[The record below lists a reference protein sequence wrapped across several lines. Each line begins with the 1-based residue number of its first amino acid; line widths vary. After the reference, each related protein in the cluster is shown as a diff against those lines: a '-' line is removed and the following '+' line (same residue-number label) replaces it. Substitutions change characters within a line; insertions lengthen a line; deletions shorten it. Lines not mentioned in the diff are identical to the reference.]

1 MSSEHSPVEQHQS
14 SICLLW
20 LLICKTARFQ
30 FANTLTSVIII
41 VGPIVVFLVY
51 AATALFRE
59 PQGETSVKYP
69 PVNITTKVPYIFYS
83 PKNLV
88 LAGVIEDVVHDLKA
102 TGSEAFSSAA
112 ELNSALTEKDTY
124 GCVGIEFDDSLSD
137 IKVLP
142 NNVTVGL
149 RFPLHLRKNP
159 KMVWDNST
167 VFKHSKMD
175 VDYYQVEGFLVV
187 QAKLSEALIRAKNEA
202 ALLPEVVV
210 QHYPDIL
217 EVDGLDNR
225 VALGGVV
232 FLPFTISA
240 AYLAQMI
247 VMERRDHIRDML
259 HLMGVRAW
267 IYWLSWFLVAF
278 LLLSIPTA
286 FIVLLLQ
293 WRFFSQ
299 SDFTLVLFFLL
310 VYNFEVLTSAFMI
323 SSFFSDTVGVQV
335 AIVIV
340 HLIGCLPWRLLLM
353 DYNPTIP
360 RAIFVCLFLN
370 SSLAMGLQ
378 QFIKSENLRLGM
390 HWKYMFA
397 RTDWNEFVHL
407 GPILIFMLFGCLLRL
422 LVLVYMEQLKS
433 YRNRKWY
440 FPVQSSFW
448 CQRNGRSRPSGRD
461 VERQE
466 TGIRGHPLIVRVSN
480 IEKVFNGRFAV
491 KELSLNFYQD
501 EITVFL
507 GHNDSG
513 KSTIFM
519 LLAGFLQ
526 PSAGEITINGYDLT
540 TEQRKARRSM
550 CFCPQHDVL
559 FEKVEARWH
568 LQFYCRLK
576 GLNRKEASAEAD
588 KYLAIGRLQDFASTK
603 VKDLPSGIK
612 RMLLLCCN
620 LCGNSKI
627 LLLDEPG
634 IGMDPPMR
642 RNMWDLLRR
651 ERKGRCII
659 MATHNMQEAEVVAD
673 EIVILCD
680 AQVIGYGTTGFLTQ
694 VADTGSS
701 YLLICTKM
709 DTCWVAEVTHFLQTR
724 FPDIRLQ
731 NEFGIYVTYEL
742 PTKHVQQYSGLF
754 LELEEALNELN
765 LLEISVCAPTLGSVF
780 LRMGEEMR
788 QSWNRIS
795 SIDLQPS
802 PSPMASLLNLLPTF
816 DVREDD
822 GRVKCCNQWRAIME
836 KKGLFM
842 RRHRK
847 LYCLI
852 IATPLII
859 CLLLISFAI
868 FIFLVDHHLSELLV
882 TNVSIYPKA
891 VFVIE
896 FPADGDRFAR
906 RYIENVIRHGGS
918 VLNTR
923 GTPLDDYLLAEMKSD
938 LVKVQ
943 HSFLAGVT
951 CGSNGNSIVAWSNN
965 KLKHGSPLSLGMV
978 YAAIGLELAQLDIR
992 IVNKPYEDTVQQ
1004 AVSGLI
1010 YESSIEF
1017 AVLVFH
1023 YLVLATAIFAV
1034 LPILERKTYVQH
1046 QQFCSGMSRIT
1057 YWLSHLFWD
1066 FCLFLVMIGPVIV
1079 IGGIALGAVL
1089 PVAMLL
1095 LAFGFS
1101 AISFTYLMCLM
1112 SNDLGKMFSIIL
1124 YINMIGILA
1133 FFIHPKSPQTRYAVI
1148 EFVLSVHPHYALCCG
1163 AAEAIRTTG
1172 YYSWK
1177 QFFYM
1182 LFSGAAYLIL
1192 VVFAWLPRLIS
1203 YIFKYIK
1210 NEKIYPDYEVEDKE
1224 VAQIRRRLAY
1234 LTTTQYAYF
1243 PLILK
1248 NLSKRFG
1255 SFVAVRSL
1263 TLDLNPFECVGLL
1276 GRNGAGKSSTFR
1288 MIVGME
1294 SITVGSI
1301 HIKGYSLKTR
1311 PTSAL
1316 RHMGFCPR
1324 ESMLSEFMT
1333 GKDALRFCCLINGI
1347 RKEYIKSLVTSL
1359 AECFEL
1365 VPHMNMRIS
1374 TYSNG
1379 TKRKLMIAMATLA
1392 PSLMCLDEPTAGV
1405 DLHAK
1410 YEIWRILDAIRQG
1423 GRSILLTTHNLEE
1436 CEFLCTNA
1444 GIMEN
1449 GSLLCYGSL
1458 SRLKH
1463 RFNMG
1468 IFVKVK
1474 MGTKAEMDDERDTW
1488 KRITMMPPKDS
1499 EKGSQIGALR
1509 LLLTHL
1515 RHYKSP
1521 VEAGRKSK
1529 RISPPPGPT
1538 NSELNMR
1545 KDYEALLQRLEEVF
1559 KKDHPYS
1566 TVSDKYSYRGMI
1578 TFCIP
1583 KGQIKWSAIF
1593 NYMENLKEQMQ
1604 ILYYS
1609 VSHTTF
1615 QDVFMEFVRKQNQ
1628 ESNES
1633 LHESHT

>member
-1 MSSEHSPVEQHQS
+1 MSSGHSPVKPQS

-20 LLICKTARFQ
+20 LLISKTARFQ
-30 FANTLTSVIII
+30 IANTLTNAIII

-51 AATALFRE
+51 AATALFHE

-69 PVNITTKVPYIFYS
+69 PVNITTNVPYIFYS
-83 PKNLV
+83 PKNPV

-102 TGSEAFSSAA
+102 LGSQAFTSAS
-112 ELNSALTEKDTY
+112 ELSIALTELDTY
-124 GCVGIEFDDSLSD
+124 GCVGIEFDDGFSD

-142 NNVTVGL
+142 NNVTVRL
-149 RFPLHLRKNP
+149 RFPLHLRNDP
-159 KMVWDNST
+159 KMIWDNSS
-167 VFKHSKMD
+167 VFKHSNMD
-175 VDYYQVEGFLVV
+175 VDYYRVEGFLVV
-187 QAKLSEALIRAKNEA
+187 QAKLSKALIRAKNEA
-202 ALLPEVVV
+202 ALIPEVIL
-210 QHYPDIL
+210 QHYPDV
-217 EVDGLDNR
+217 EKADGLDNT
-225 VALGGVV
+225 VALGGVL
-232 FLPFTISA
+232 FLPVTISA

-247 VMERRDHIRDML
+247 VLERRDHIRDML
-259 HLMGVRAW
+259 QLMGVRAW

-278 LLLSIPTA
+278 LLLSIPTV
-286 FIVLLLQ
+286 FMVLLLR
-293 WRFFSQ
+293 WRYFSL
-299 SDFTLVLFFLL
+299 SDSSLLLFFLL
-310 VYNFEVLTSAFMI
+310 VYNLEVLTSAFMI

-340 HLIGCLPWRLLLM
+340 HLVGCLPWRLLLM
-353 DYNPTIP
+353 GYIPTLP

-390 HWKYMFA
+390 HWKYMFE
-397 RTDWNEFVHL
+397 RTDWNEFVQL
-407 GPILIFMLFGCLLRL
+407 GPILILMLFGCLFRL
-422 LVLVYMEQLKS
+422 LILVYMEQLKS

-440 FPVQSSFW
+440 FPVQPSFW
-448 CQRNGRSRPSGRD
+448 CQGNGRHRSSDSD

-466 TGIRGHPLIVRVSN
+466 TGIRGHPLIVRARN
-480 IEKVFNGRFAV
+480 IEKVFNERVAV
-491 KELSLNFYQD
+491 KELNLNFYQD

-519 LLAGFLQ
+519 LLAGFLK
-526 PSAGEITINGYDLT
+526 PTAGEITINGYDLT

-550 CFCPQHDVL
+550 CFCPQHNVQ
-559 FEKVEARWH
+559 FGKVTARWH

-576 GLNRKEASAEAD
+576 GLSQQEASAETD
-588 KYLAIGRLQDFASTK
+588 KYLEIGHLQDFANTK

-612 RMLLLCCN
+612 RMLMLCCT

-634 IGMDPPMR
+634 TSMDPPMR
-642 RNMWDLLRR
+642 SNMWDLLRR

-659 MATHNMQEAEVVAD
+659 MATHNMHEAEVVAD
-673 EIVILCD
+673 EIVVLCD

-742 PTKHVQQYSGLF
+742 PTKHVQRYSGLF

-795 SIDLQPS
+795 SFDFQS
-802 PSPMASLLNLLPTF
+802 GPSPMASLLNLLPTF

-822 GRVKCCNQWRAIME
+822 GRVKCCNQFRAIIE
-836 KKGLFM
+836 KKCLFM
-842 RRHRK
+842 SRHRV
-847 LYCLI
+847 LYCII
-852 IATPLII
+852 IATPIII
-859 CLLLISFAI
+859 CLLIQSFAS
-868 FIFLVDHHLSELLV
+868 FMFFVDHHLSELLV
-882 TNVSIYPKA
+882 TNLSIYPKA
-891 VFVIE
+891 VFVIDS
-896 FPADGDRFAR
+896 PADDDRFAR
-906 RYIENVIRHGGS
+906 RYMENVIRQRGS
-918 VLNTR
+918 VRKTR
-923 GTPLDDYLLAEMKSD
+923 GTPLDDYLLAEMQSD

-951 CGSNGNSIVAWSNN
+951 FDSNANSIVAWSNN
-965 KLKHGSPLSLGMV
+965 KLKHGSPLSLGLV
-978 YAAIGLELAQLDIR
+978 YAAIGQELARLDIR
-992 IVNKPYEDTVQQ
+992 IVNKPYQDTYKQ
-1004 AVSGLI
+1004 ALHGLI
-1010 YESSIEF
+1010 YVSSIEF

-1023 YLVLATAIFAV
+1023 YLVVGTVIFAV
-1034 LPILERKTYVQH
+1034 LPILERQSCVQH
-1046 QQFCSGMSRIT
+1046 QQFGSGMYRST

-1066 FCLFLVMIGPVIV
+1066 YCLFIAMIWSVIV
-1079 IGGIALGAVL
+1079 TAGFALESVLPIAL
-1089 PVAMLL
+1089 LL

-1101 AISFTYLMCLM
+1101 AISFTYLMSLM
-1112 SNDLGKMFSIIL
+1112 SKDFGKVFSIIL
-1124 YINMIGILA
+1124 YINMIGVLA
-1133 FFIHPKSPQTRYAVI
+1133 FFIHPQTPQTRYAVI
-1148 EFVLSVHPHYALCCG
+1148 ESVLLVHPHYALCCG
-1163 AAEAIRTTG
+1163 AYEVIHSHTV
-1172 YYSWK
+1172 YVK
-1177 QFFYM
+1177 QKQLCY
-1182 LFSGAAYLIL
+1182 LLISGVVYLIL
-1192 VVFAWLPRLIS
+1192 VVFAWIPRLLN
-1203 YIFKYIK
+1203 YVFKSIK
-1210 NEKIYPDYEVEDKE
+1210 NEKIYPSYEDEDKE
-1224 VAQIRRRLAY
+1224 VTKIRRRLTY
-1234 LTTTQYAYF
+1234 LTTTHYSYF

-1248 NLSKRFG
+1248 NVSKRFG

-1301 HIKGYSLKTR
+1301 HIKGYSIKTQ
-1311 PTSAL
+1311 PKNAL

-1324 ESMLSEFMT
+1324 ETMLSSFMT
-1333 GKDALRFCCLINGI
+1333 GQDALRFSCLINGI
-1347 RKEYIKSLVTSL
+1347 RKEYIKSLVESL

-1365 VPHMNMRIS
+1365 VPHMNKRIS

-1405 DLHAK
+1405 DMHAK
-1410 YEIWRILDAIRQG
+1410 YEIWRILDGIRQG
-1423 GRSILLTTHNLEE
+1423 GRSILITTHNLEE

-1444 GIMEN
+1444 GIMDR

-1458 SRLKH
+1458 SRLKL

-1474 MGTKAEMDDERDTW
+1474 MGTNAEMDDERDTW
-1488 KRITMMPPKDS
+1488 NQIAMMPPKDS
-1499 EKGSQIGALR
+1499 RMGSQVGAR
-1509 LLLTHL
+1509 RFLLAHL
-1515 RHYKSP
+1515 HRHNKPSVAAVKKS
-1521 VEAGRKSK
+1521 R
-1529 RISPPPGPT
+1529 RITPQPGST

-1545 KDYEALLQRLEEVF
+1545 QDYEALLQRLEEVF
-1559 KKDHPYS
+1559 SKDHPYS
-1566 TVSDKYSYRGMI
+1566 TVSEKYSYRGMI

-1583 KGQIKWSAIF
+1583 KGQIKWSEIF
-1593 NYMENLKEQMQ
+1593 AYMENLKEQMQ

-1615 QDVFMEFVRKQNQ
+1615 QDVFMEFVRKHNQ
-1628 ESNES
+1628 
-1633 LHESHT
+1633 